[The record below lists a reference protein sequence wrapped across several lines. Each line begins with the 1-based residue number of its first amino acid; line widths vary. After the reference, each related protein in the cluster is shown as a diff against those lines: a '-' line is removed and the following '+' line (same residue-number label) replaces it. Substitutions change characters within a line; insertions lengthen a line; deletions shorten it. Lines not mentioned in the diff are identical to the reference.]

1 MRFLLKKVHYTN
13 RTCALTLV
21 SLDYNV
27 DGMVASKINYDAEE
41 AEYHEE

>member
-1 MRFLLKKVHYTN
+1 MSRM
-13 RTCALTLV
+13 CALTLM

-27 DGMVASKINYDAEE
+27 DGMVTSKTNYEAEE